1 MWLST
6 ECNLT
11 FDITTPTP
19 FILMLRP
26 RNDFNQW
33 VAEQTYTISPN
44 VPVIEYND
52 SFGNSCQRLVAPVGT
67 FSVRTS
73 AKVLTSPAVIGDR
86 WAGFNEI
93 DTLPNEVLSYLLP
106 SRYCESD
113 RFVEMAHSIVANCV
127 PGYEQVA
134 AIEDWIR
141 THVRFNP
148 DSIYFQQSAT
158 EINQS
163 REGVCRELAHLGIAM
178 CRSLCIPAR
187 MVVGY
192 LHGLTPMDMHAWFE
206 AYVGGRWYTFDAT
219 QPSSDGARV
228 AIAFGHDASDVATF
242 TQFGPAVQPKVMTVN
257 VSEIEPPDEANLK
270 A

>member
-1 MWLST
+1 MWLKT

-11 FDITTPTP
+11 FEITTPTP

-26 RNDFNQW
+26 RNDLSQW
-33 VAEQTYTISPN
+33 VAKQTYMITPN
-44 VPVIEYND
+44 VPVTEYND
-52 SFGNSCQRLVAPVGT
+52 SFGNACQRLVAPVGM

-73 AKVLTSPAVIGDR
+73 AHVLTSPVPIGDR
-86 WAGFNEI
+86 WAGFNEV
-93 DTLPNEVLSYLLP
+93 DTLPNELLGYLLP

-113 RFVEMAHSIVANCV
+113 RFVDMAHNIVAGCV

-134 AIEDWIR
+134 ALEDWIR
-141 THVRFNP
+141 TNVRFNP
-148 DSIYFQQSAT
+148 DSVYFQLSAT
-158 EINQS
+158 EVNQS

-219 QPSSDGARV
+219 QPDSSGARV

-242 TQFGPAVQPKVMTVN
+242 TQFGPAVAPQSMTVN
-257 VSEIEPPDEANLK
+257 VSEIAPPEDLRP
-270 A
+270 

>member
-33 VAEQTYTISPN
+33 VTEQTYTITPN

-163 REGVCRELAHLGIAM
+163 RSE
-178 CRSLCIPAR
+178 RSSQNCYCDR
-187 MVVGY
+187 
-192 LHGLTPMDMHAWFE
+192 
-206 AYVGGRWYTFDAT
+206 
-219 QPSSDGARV
+219 
-228 AIAFGHDASDVATF
+228 
-242 TQFGPAVQPKVMTVN
+242 
-257 VSEIEPPDEANLK
+257 
-270 A
+270 

>member
-33 VAEQTYTISPN
+33 VAEQTYTITPN

-93 DTLPNEVLSYLLP
+93 DTLPNEELSYLLP

-134 AIEDWIR
+134 
-141 THVRFNP
+141 
-148 DSIYFQQSAT
+148 
-158 EINQS
+158 
-163 REGVCRELAHLGIAM
+163 
-178 CRSLCIPAR
+178 
-187 MVVGY
+187 GY
-192 LHGLTPMDMHAWFE
+192 
-206 AYVGGRWYTFDAT
+206 
-219 QPSSDGARV
+219 
-228 AIAFGHDASDVATF
+228 
-242 TQFGPAVQPKVMTVN
+242 
-257 VSEIEPPDEANLK
+257 
-270 A
+270 